1 MVVIEEEGLE
11 VVFSGLLNRGGGEGF
26 GEEGLF
32 DEWDGEVKG
41 DLVGGAFSFVEGAS
55 FNDFEVG
62 FEGDGVGVWGI

>member
-1 MVVIEEEGLE
+1 MIEEEGGG
-11 VVFSGLLNRGGGEGF
+11 VGCSGLLNRGGGEGF